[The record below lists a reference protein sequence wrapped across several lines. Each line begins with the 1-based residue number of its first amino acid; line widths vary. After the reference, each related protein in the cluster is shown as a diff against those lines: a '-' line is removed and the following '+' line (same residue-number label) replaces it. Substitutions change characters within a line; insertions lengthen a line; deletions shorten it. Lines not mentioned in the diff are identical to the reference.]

1 VGYAIQIASL
11 LVSAATLAAI
21 AWKGGALAQ
30 QVGEHGARLDKHE
43 GLHGELFDGI
53 KEARHAAREAAHR
66 VELLAERTRRIT
78 PDHTGGHE
86 AQ

>member
-1 VGYAIQIASL
+1 MGYAIQIASL

-43 GLHGELFDGI
+43 DLHAELFDGI
-53 KEARHAAREAAHR
+53 KEARHAAKEAAHR
-66 VELLAERTRRIT
+66 VEILAVRARIAT
-78 PDHTGGHE
+78 PDHTGEHGAE
-86 AQ
+86 